1 MSPAEIRSRGTN
13 DRINNLQQEE
23 RLQREN
29 SRSKS
34 VLSKHDVYSYALRVA
49 FLSYLLEPRAKRKE
63 HVAAQKR
70 QVQRPATSINDLVKD
85 FSLIRD
91 SRSTK
96 FPHGFMS
103 ELEKRITLVLYGKEK
118 MKEYD
123 DSSVKRTFAAFLN
136 EFKKPD
142 YRKSVEKDRRVEDL
156 LLIFFSN
163 ATKVLQQGKTPE
175 DDSWK
180 FMVDRHVAL
189 FVRLISA
196 TLKDHDW
203 SRERP
208 ELATRLQTLEA
219 KLLVHDQDL
228 SAETQRNG
236 GAGGTTIEVE
246 VPRTYEIKDMP
257 LVQTVA
263 KIFGMSNGQAQ
274 GDVMDNKP
282 NWTEEA
288 ALQDLKM
295 YQTNLSLNT
304 RRTLTHNDFDLDEG
318 YESWKKAEVH
328 DLAQL
333 VMSILQSSPELAK
346 TSGNFLPQFQPA
358 TNGSGSDSGYSDMS
372 RKMSE
377 QSQSDPGSPY
387 IVDQPVDMSFLNLDE
402 KVEEE
407 AQKDDRSYTFIPP
420 DPRAFYRYVLNLA
433 LSNDLRD
440 QELQPTEA
448 TEETPSIK
456 LLSKQSTELLNE
468 LAIRWRV
475 PQFSRLIL
483 LLDVIREKYI
493 NQEISLDTVDAAFEF
508 VKKPVDNRKGN
519 KSNQIVQSS
528 LFDRSKWT
536 IADYALNQQVLSSLH
551 DAFLRELFENFIQC
565 YESKPPSIGPVMYV
579 LEHHIYDDP
588 LFAKTPEDLDEFADR
603 VREALRQKARDMYSM
618 MLSKEL
624 PGQLEQWEF
633 FHVIQ
638 LGKSVI
644 KLAEKIQKRWRK
656 NPEAMG
662 VNPFTILVEEIFPS
676 YVADSRDIV
685 KRIMEFAEKKGEP
698 VPVQDGFDLYKELV
712 SIRRV
717 YSDALPGVPFTFQI
731 EDLLSDFV
739 WRWIKLTDTNMAG
752 WVENATKADS
762 FTVRVEGEN
771 QVPNDDERHSV
782 SVVDVFRSFNESI
795 EQIVSLEW
803 DDDYQYAKF
812 MTAISKTISAGLGRY
827 CELVEQQFTKEMDRL
842 TPQQEAEVRQT
853 RQEKLLQLAKDAWS
867 QKEKIEPFQFLPESL
882 VKLNNIEYAIL
893 QLDKLEHEVNVDAC
907 AEVLQTREP
916 QLRLHQKI
924 DKYVFTIKII
934 EAEDLKACDI
944 NGLSDPYVVLGDE
957 YQKRLAKTRIQY
969 ANLNPRWDETVDI
982 VTQGP
987 LNIIATIWDWDAM
1000 GDHDCVG
1007 RTSLKLD
1014 PSHFRD
1020 YLPREYW
1027 LDLDT
1032 QGRLLLRVSMEGERD
1047 DIQFYFGKAF
1057 RTLKRAE
1064 RDMTRKITDKL
1075 SAYINH
1081 CLSKRALK
1089 SLLNKPFTVSAVT
1102 GYFQRSRV
1110 QSIQQQGP
1118 TQAEVTNMLKPLFTY
1133 FDDNFAI
1140 MKQTLTE
1147 SAMVTVM
1154 TRLWK
1159 EVLATIE
1166 SLVVPPLSDKP
1177 SSQRQ
1182 LTQQELDIVFKWLE
1196 MLFDFFHAVDEDG
1209 TANGVPLD
1217 ILKSPKYH
1225 EIVSMNYFYFLPT
1238 DDLIRESER
1247 IAAVS
1252 LQKRQQAAA
1261 QSNRLSAPASLLST
1275 PSGHAFG
1282 GGAGLMGLPSTKRSK
1297 SIMLS
1302 RNLGTMR
1309 KAKEEKRREMQAEPS
1324 DDIILR
1330 ILRMRPEAERYLR
1343 DRSRQKERLAA
1354 AAAAEMI
1361 VRQSLLAGAGGR
1373 GRIPGR

>member
-13 DRINNLQQEE
+13 DRVDS
-23 RLQREN
+23 LQREGRPKRES
-29 SRSKS
+29 SRSKT
-34 VLSKHDVYSYALRVA
+34 VLLKRDVYSYTLRTA
-49 FLSYLLEPRAKRKE
+49 YLSYLLEPRARRKE

-70 QVQRPATSINDLVKD
+70 HVQRSATSINDLVKD

-123 DSSVKRTFAAFLN
+123 DPSVKRTFAAFLN

-163 ATKVLQQGKTPE
+163 ATKVLQQGKSPE
-175 DDSWK
+175 DDGWK
-180 FMVDRHVAL
+180 LMVDRHVAL

-246 VPRTYEIKDMP
+246 VPRSYEIKDMA
-257 LVQTVA
+257 LVQAVA
-263 KIFGMSNGQAQ
+263 RIFDMSNGQVQ
-274 GDVMDNKP
+274 GDIMDNKP
-282 NWTEEA
+282 TWTEEA

-304 RRTLTHNDFDLDEG
+304 RKTLTHNDFDLDEG

-333 VMSILQSSPELAK
+333 VVSILQSSPELAK
-346 TSGNFLPQFQPA
+346 TSGNFLPQFQPN

-387 IVDQPVDMSFLNLDE
+387 VVDQPVDMSFLNLDD
-402 KVEEE
+402 KVEELP
-407 AQKDDRSYTFIPP
+407 KDDQSYTYIPP
-420 DPRAFYRYVLNLA
+420 DPRSFYRYILNLA
-433 LSNDLRD
+433 LTRDLRD

-468 LAIRWRV
+468 IGIRWRV

-483 LLDVIREKYI
+483 LLDVVREKYI
-493 NQEISLDTVDAAFEF
+493 NQEIPLDTVDAAFEF
-508 VKKPVDNRKGN
+508 VKRPLDTKKGN
-519 KSNQIVQSS
+519 KSNQIVQTS

-551 DAFLRELFENFIQC
+551 DAFLRELFETFIQC

-588 LFAKTPEDLDEFADR
+588 LFAKTPEDLDDFADR
-603 VREALRQKARDMYSM
+603 VREALRQKARDMYGG

-662 VNPFTILVEEIFPS
+662 VNPFTILIEEVFPA

-698 VPVQDGFDLYKELV
+698 IPVSDGFDLYKELV

-717 YSDALPGVPFTFQI
+717 YSDTLPGTPFHFQI

-739 WRWIKLTDTNMAG
+739 WRWIKLTDTNMSG
-752 WVENATKADS
+752 WVENATKADQ
-762 FTVRVEGEN
+762 FGVRVEGEN

-782 SVVDVFRSFNESI
+782 SVIDIFRSFNESI
-795 EQIVSLEW
+795 EQIVSLDW
-803 DDDYQYAKF
+803 DDDFQYAKF

-827 CELVEQQFTKEMDRL
+827 CELVEQMFTKEMDRL
-842 TPQQEAEVRQT
+842 TPQQEAEARLT
-853 RQEKLLQLAKDAWS
+853 RQEKWVQLAKDAWS
-867 QKEKIEPFQFLPESL
+867 QKEKIEPFQFLPEVCITESAAFL
-882 VKLNNIEYAIL
+882 
-893 QLDKLEHEVNVDAC
+893 
-907 AEVLQTREP
+907 
-916 QLRLHQKI
+916 
-924 DKYVFTIKII
+924 
-934 EAEDLKACDI
+934 
-944 NGLSDPYVVLGDE
+944 
-957 YQKRLAKTRIQY
+957 Y
-969 ANLNPRWDETVDI
+969 ANL
-982 VTQGP
+982 
-987 LNIIATIWDWDAM
+987 
-1000 GDHDCVG
+1000 
-1007 RTSLKLD
+1007 SY
-1014 PSHFRD
+1014 SH
-1020 YLPREYW
+1020 
-1027 LDLDT
+1027 
-1032 QGRLLLRVSMEGERD
+1032 
-1047 DIQFYFGKAF
+1047 
-1057 RTLKRAE
+1057 
-1064 RDMTRKITDKL
+1064 
-1075 SAYINH
+1075 
-1081 CLSKRALK
+1081 
-1089 SLLNKPFTVSAVT
+1089 
-1102 GYFQRSRV
+1102 
-1110 QSIQQQGP
+1110 
-1118 TQAEVTNMLKPLFTY
+1118 
-1133 FDDNFAI
+1133 
-1140 MKQTLTE
+1140 
-1147 SAMVTVM
+1147 
-1154 TRLWK
+1154 
-1159 EVLATIE
+1159 
-1166 SLVVPPLSDKP
+1166 
-1177 SSQRQ
+1177 
-1182 LTQQELDIVFKWLE
+1182 
-1196 MLFDFFHAVDEDG
+1196 
-1209 TANGVPLD
+1209 
-1217 ILKSPKYH
+1217 
-1225 EIVSMNYFYFLPT
+1225 
-1238 DDLIRESER
+1238 
-1247 IAAVS
+1247 
-1252 LQKRQQAAA
+1252 
-1261 QSNRLSAPASLLST
+1261 LLS
-1275 PSGHAFG
+1275 
-1282 GGAGLMGLPSTKRSK
+1282 
-1297 SIMLS
+1297 SITLS
-1302 RNLGTMR
+1302 
-1309 KAKEEKRREMQAEPS
+1309 MQS
-1324 DDIILR
+1324 
-1330 ILRMRPEAERYLR
+1330 YN
-1343 DRSRQKERLAA
+1343 
-1354 AAAAEMI
+1354 
-1361 VRQSLLAGAGGR
+1361 
-1373 GRIPGR
+1373 

>member
-1 MSPAEIRSRGTN
+1 MSSTENRVKGAK
-13 DRINNLQQEE
+13 DRVNSLQQEG
-23 RLQREN
+23 RLRRDT
-29 SRSKS
+29 SRSKK
-34 VLSKHDVYSYALRVA
+34 VVPKTDAYTYTLRTA
-49 FLSYLLEPRAKRKE
+49 YLTYLLEPRARRKE
-63 HVAAQKR
+63 HVAPPKR
-70 QVQRPATSINDLVKD
+70 HVQRSATSINDMVKD

-103 ELEKRITLVLYGKEK
+103 ELDKRMTGVLQMREK
-118 MKEYD
+118 MKGYD
-123 DSSVKRTFAAFLN
+123 DPAVKRTFAAFLN

-163 ATKVLQQGKTPE
+163 ATKVLQQGKAPE

-180 FMVDRHVAL
+180 LMVDRHVAL

-236 GAGGTTIEVE
+236 AGGTTVEVE
-246 VPRTYEIKDMP
+246 VPRSYEVKDMG

-263 KIFGMSNGQAQ
+263 KMFGMSNGQVQ
-274 GDVMDNKP
+274 GDIMDNKAT
-282 NWTEEA
+282 WTEEA

-304 RRTLTHNDFDLDEG
+304 KKTLTHNDFDLDEG
-318 YESWKKAEVH
+318 YESWKKAESH
-328 DLAQL
+328 DLAEL
-333 VMSILQSSPELAK
+333 VMAILQSSPELAK
-346 TSGNFLPQFQPA
+346 TSGNFLPQFQP
-358 TNGSGSDSGYSDMS
+358 TNGNASDSGYSDMS
-372 RKMSE
+372 RGASE
-377 QSQSDPGSPY
+377 QSSGEPGSPY

-402 KVEEE
+402 TVHEELP
-407 AQKDDRSYTFIPP
+407 KDDQPYTFIPP

-433 LSNDLRD
+433 LSHDIRD

-448 TEETPSIK
+448 TEENPSIK
-456 LLSKQSTELLNE
+456 LLSKQSTTLLNE
-468 LAIRWRV
+468 LGIRWRI

-493 NQEISLDTVDAAFEF
+493 NQEIPLDTVDTAFEF
-508 VKKPVDNRKGN
+508 VKKPIDDRKAR
-519 KSNQIVQSS
+519 KDSQVVQSS

-536 IADYALNQQVLSSLH
+536 VADFALNQQVLSSLH
-551 DAFLRELFENFIQC
+551 DAFLRELFENFVQC

-603 VREALRQKARDMYSM
+603 VRIELRQRARDLYGG
-618 MLSKEL
+618 MLSDQI
-624 PGQLEQWEF
+624 PGKLEDWEF

-662 VNPFTILVEEIFPS
+662 VNPFTILVEEVFPA
-676 YVADSRDIV
+676 YVGDSRDLV
-685 KRIMEFAEKKGEP
+685 KRIMTFAEEKGEP

-712 SIRRV
+712 SIRQV
-717 YSDALPGVPFTFQI
+717 YSTALPGVQFGFHI
-731 EDLLSDFV
+731 EDLLSEFV
-739 WRWIKLTDTNMAG
+739 WRWIKLTDANMND
-752 WVENATKADS
+752 WVENSIKQDQ
-762 FTVRVEGEN
+762 FQVRSEAEI
-771 QVPNDDERHSV
+771 PPDEERHSV
-782 SVVDVFRSFNESI
+782 SVVDIFRSFNQSI
-795 EQIVSLEW
+795 EQIVSLDW

-812 MTAISKTISAGLGRY
+812 MTAISKTISTGLGRY
-827 CELVEQQFTKEMDRL
+827 CELIEQTFTKEMDRL

-853 RQEKLLQLAKDAWS
+853 RQEKWVQLAKDAWAN
-867 QKEKIEPFQFLPESL
+867 KEKIEPFQFLPESL
-882 VKLNNIEYAIL
+882 VKLNNVEYAIL

-907 AEVLQTREP
+907 AEVVQKHEP
-916 QLRLHQKI
+916 QTKLHQQI

-957 YQKRLAKTRIQY
+957 YQKRLAKTRVVY
-969 ANLNPRWDETVDI
+969 GNLNPRWDETIDI
-982 VTQGP
+982 ATQGP
-987 LNIIATIWDWDAM
+987 LNIIATIWDWDAL

-1064 RDMTRKITDKL
+1064 RDMTRRITDKL
-1075 SAYINH
+1075 SAYIHH
-1081 CLSKRALK
+1081 CLSRRALK
-1089 SLLNKPFTVSAVT
+1089 NLLNKGFTVSAVA
-1102 GYFQRSRV
+1102 GYFNRNRV
-1110 QSIQQQGP
+1110 QSVQPQGP
-1118 TQAEVTNMLKPLFTY
+1118 SQADVGSTLKPLFTY

-1140 MKQTLTE
+1140 MKQTLTDT
-1147 SAMVTVM
+1147 AMVTVM

-1159 EVLATIE
+1159 EVLSTIE
-1166 SLVVPPLSDKP
+1166 SLIVPPLSDKP

-1196 MLFDFFHAVDEDG
+1196 MLFDFFHAVDEEG
-1209 TANGVPLD
+1209 VANGVPLD

-1238 DDLIRESER
+1238 DDLIRDSER

-1252 LQKRQQAAA
+1252 LQKRQQAAGN
-1261 QSNRLSAPASLLST
+1261 NRLSAPATLLTTNT
-1275 PSGHAFG
+1275 PGGLGHAFG
-1282 GGAGLMGLPSTKRSK
+1282 GGAGLMGLPSTRRSK

-1302 RNLGTMR
+1302 RNLGTMK

-1361 VRQSLLAGAGGR
+1361 VRQSLLAGVTGR
-1373 GRIPGR
+1373 GRGPGR